1 MGANQNLYKMT
12 DYKWEVTDVFEYIEE
27 LVATA
32 RTLAEY
38 DSYTDVLW
46 SKKMASLLKSL
57 GDYKEVRH
65 LYYQRIETAHKVSL
79 ARQSRDDFWADRKF
93 PDSIVLLTEEI
104 IP

>member
-1 MGANQNLYKMT
+1 MT

-27 LVATA
+27 LVATT

-46 SKKMASLLKSL
+46 SKKMQSLLRSL
-57 GDYKEVRH
+57 GTYSQVRH

-79 ARQSRDDFWADRKF
+79 RRQSRDDFWADRSKHNR
-93 PDSIVLLTEEI
+93 VLLTEEI
-104 IP
+104 IPNIKS